1 MAITN
6 LTTFEAA
13 LKVLYAGQKLTDIV
27 NNGNPLLAMVP
38 KMTKFGGRKMPLP
51 VEYSHV
57 SNLSSVFSTAQ
68 GTAGSQKLEEFELTR
83 KKYYNIA
90 QIDGETIRASE
101 GDKAAFVS
109 ALKHS
114 VDSALNGL
122 KNVLAQQLYGLG
134 NGQIGQLSATTSVT
148 TTSFVLSNPYDAI
161 HFPVGRKIEF
171 SATQTGGSIIG
182 SSTRTVTGSNLRTGE
197 IGLSATL
204 SGSGVAVSAYVYG
217 ADDYDNVL
225 SGLQAWLPS
234 SDPSATE
241 FFGVNRAV
249 DPAKL
254 AGVRW
259 DGSAQSIEEA
269 LIDACAQVAINGGVV
284 DHIFVHPTKWAELAK
299 ALQARGTYELESV
312 KAPVGT
318 VSFSA
323 LKVAHQGGV
332 AKVIADRSCPSNKAF
347 CLQMNTWV
355 LASLGECPGI
365 LEHDDNRLLRQASDD
380 GVEVRVGYYAQLGCK
395 APAFNATVT
404 LAS

>member
-6 LTTFEAA
+6 MTTFEAA
-13 LKVLYAGQKLTDIV
+13 LKILYDGQKLTDIV

-38 KMTKFGGRKMPLP
+38 KMTKFMGRKMPLP

-57 SNLSSVFSTAQ
+57 SNLSSVFGTAQ
-68 GTAGSQKLEEFELTR
+68 ATAGSQKLEEFELVR

-101 GDKAAFVS
+101 GDKGAFVS
-109 ALKHS
+109 ALKNS
-114 VDSALNGL
+114 VDSALLGL
-122 KNVLAQQLYGLG
+122 KNVLAQQLYGSG
-134 NGQIGQLSATTSVT
+134 NGQIGQLSATSTLT
-148 TTSFVLSNPYDAI
+148 TDFVLANPYDAI

-171 SATQTGGSIIG
+171 SADATGGSVVA
-182 SSTRTVTGSNLRTGE
+182 SSDRTVTAANLRTGV
-197 IGLSATL
+197 ITVNATL
-204 SGSGVAVSAYVYG
+204 SGSGVGVSYYVFG
-217 ADDYDNVL
+217 EDDYDNVL
-225 SGLQAWLPS
+225 SGLQAWIPS

-241 FFGVNRAV
+241 FFGVNRSV

-269 LIDACAQVAINGGVV
+269 LIDACAQVSINGGVV
-284 DHIFVHPTKWAELAK
+284 DHIFLHPTKWAELAK
-299 ALQARGTYELESV
+299 SLQGRGTYELESV

-323 LKVAHQGGV
+323 LKLAHQGGV
-332 AKVIADRSCPSNKAF
+332 AKVIADRSCPVSKAF

-365 LEHDDNRLLRQASDD
+365 LQHDDNRLLRQSSDD
-380 GVEVRVGYYAQLGCK
+380 GVEVRLGYYAQLGCR

-404 LAS
+404 LSS